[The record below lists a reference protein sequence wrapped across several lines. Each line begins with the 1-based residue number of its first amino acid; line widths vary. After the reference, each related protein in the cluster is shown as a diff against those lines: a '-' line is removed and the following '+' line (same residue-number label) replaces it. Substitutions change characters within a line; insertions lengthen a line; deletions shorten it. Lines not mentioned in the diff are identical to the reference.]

1 MVVTSLYPENVWVK
15 VGKRASSVM
24 GVTEAEFFTGV
35 GTSFVQFVTSYG
47 FDKLTG
53 SIARNYRDFVQVK
66 KPALKL
72 VFLYLLL
79 ATLFPPTGT
88 SASFPSRLASND
100 LSLVAKWAC
109 QLFTSN
115 YCLSNTGKI

>member
-66 KPALKL
+66 
-72 VFLYLLL
+72 
-79 ATLFPPTGT
+79 
-88 SASFPSRLASND
+88 
-100 LSLVAKWAC
+100 
-109 QLFTSN
+109 
-115 YCLSNTGKI
+115 I

>member
-15 VGKRASSVM
+15 LGKRASSVM

-53 SIARNYRDFVQVK
+53 SIARNYRDFVQVEK
-66 KPALKL
+66 K
-72 VFLYLLL
+72 FLFLLL
-79 ATLFPPTGT
+79 LVLVVVVVLLLLF
-88 SASFPSRLASND
+88 L
-100 LSLVAKWAC
+100 
-109 QLFTSN
+109 LFTFWFISS
-115 YCLSNTGKI
+115 LK

>member
-72 VFLYLLL
+72 VFYIFSLPPPFLLL
-79 ATLFPPTGT
+79 VLQLHFQADWLPT
-88 SASFPSRLASND
+88 
-100 LSLVAKWAC
+100 
-109 QLFTSN
+109 
-115 YCLSNTGKI
+115 I

>member
-66 KPALKL
+66 KSALKL
-72 VFLYLLL
+72 VFSSSPCSPFSSYL
-79 ATLFPPTGT
+79 A
-88 SASFPSRLASND
+88 
-100 LSLVAKWAC
+100 AKWV
-109 QLFTSN
+109 QLLITTK
-115 YCLSNTGKI
+115 Y

>member
-1 MVVTSLYPENVWVK
+1 MNRSTQLLFDYVLRDRVSMILFKMEVGNIYPENVWVK

-53 SIARNYRDFVQVK
+53 SIARNYRDFVQV
-66 KPALKL
+66 
-72 VFLYLLL
+72 VFS
-79 ATLFPPTGT
+79 P
-88 SASFPSRLASND
+88 
-100 LSLVAKWAC
+100 
-109 QLFTSN
+109 
-115 YCLSNTGKI
+115 I

>member
-53 SIARNYRDFVQVK
+53 SIARNYRDFVQVD
-66 KPALKL
+66 
-72 VFLYLLL
+72 FL
-79 ATLFPPTGT
+79 
-88 SASFPSRLASND
+88 N
-100 LSLVAKWAC
+100 SLNGHSTQKSTC
-109 QLFTSN
+109 T
-115 YCLSNTGKI
+115 